1 MILNDYDLWR
11 IQTKTLALVCS
22 CIPVSLLCRSG
33 FVIQSL
39 KRKSSSAWCVKTIYF
54 WSVRGPEVSC
64 LDRLRKEEEK
74 RLAEEERLRRAEEEK
89 RLAEERKREEEE
101 QACIAVEERQRMELE
116 EQQRQAEL
124 QKEVS
129 WQSPCTETPIEL
141 LCLNNWLLAHSM
153 AARGGWSTGRRG
165 SREAASGERTHYATE
180 PTGADGEKEG
190 KHQRHHMTLT
200 FTQFEFK
207 VAAVV

>member
-1 MILNDYDLWR
+1 MILNLQLHRR
-11 IQTKTLALVCS
+11 IRTKTLALVCS
-22 CIPVSLLCRSG
+22 RILVFLVCKSR
-33 FVIQSL
+33 FAMQSL
-39 KRKSSSAWCVKTIYF
+39 KLKWSSAWCVKTIYF

-101 QACIAVEERQRMELE
+101 QACIAEEERERMELE

-153 AARGGWSTGRRG
+153 AARGGWSTGPRG
-165 SREAASGERTHYATE
+165 SRETLSGESTHYATE
-180 PTGADGEKEG
+180 PTGAHGEKEG
-190 KHQRHHMTLT
+190 NANA
-200 FTQFEFK
+200 FTWHWHLHNLNLR
-207 VAAVV
+207 